1 MTSVLTRINQS
12 PTTRSPLAGT
22 PDEDLL
28 RSFADRRDEA
38 AERDF
43 AELVRRHGPMVLG
56 VCRHM
61 LRDSHDADD
70 AFQATFLV
78 LARKAGSIDRP
89 ELLAHWLQGVAVR
102 VARQARGRNDRR
114 RRIEGQE
121 VAMLDTEP
129 VGDAGHQEQRLARR
143 ETAQVVHEELA
154 RLPEK
159 YRSPVVLCDLDGL
172 SHAEAAGRL
181 HWPVGSLSVR
191 LMRAR
196 DLLRERLG
204 RRGLAPTAGLIVVAS
219 AASRPASA
227 EVPRGLAEGTVRA
240 AIQYS
245 GGCSSA
251 ASAAAAALAGQVL
264 TTMAVAKI
272 LTAVAALSLFGLATF
287 AASLLARSGE
297 DLPSTPSFQAAQ
309 ILPIQPKTEPLD
321 RSPARSV
328 EEAPFAG
335 RESVLQPALADGS
348 GSANPPEPKTDPA
361 SKAYPALAKQAGR
374 DADAQV
380 RLALWCESHGLTS
393 ERLHHLTLAIL
404 RDPGHAGARGLIG
417 QVMHQGRW
425 RSVRDVGPLVL
436 KDDDFS
442 ATLEA
447 YKVRRQKAANTAE
460 AQWKLANWC
469 EQKGLKDEAT
479 SHVVAVT
486 RLNPDHELA
495 RKRLGFKK
503 INGRWVTAEQVED
516 ELAEVAARKEGNL
529 HWRPLLVRW
538 KAWLDDPKHHREA
551 EEGLTGLDDPYAVP
565 AIWAVFASGGPI
577 DQARAAQLLGQIDS
591 PASTFGLAVLA
602 VFSSSEPARRAASET
617 LKLRDPRDAVALM
630 VGLLLDPE
638 PNPNTV
644 VYRFQCLPIGALGI
658 GSPGITL
665 IEGQRANAIQIY
677 TVDESLQSWNFNQLL
692 GITSPNYERRITVQ
706 RARQAQQLEATIGE
720 FIAQAIREVG
730 PVRAAALQ
738 FNARVIQTLR
748 NITGRDRGG
757 DWEAWKRWWVESQGY
772 AYDPGQFHNPPDL
785 SVFEP
790 KPTFVAS
797 SHFHLSCFGAGTPVE
812 TLTGPRPIESIQ
824 VGDRVLT
831 RDVHG
836 GGLEFAP
843 VLAVFHNRPSET
855 LRLQIGEGSVVTTGI
870 HRFWIAGKGWVM
882 ARDLKPGDL
891 VRTLEGIAPVRSVV
905 SNLIQPVFNLEVG
918 KNRSFFAGEPAA
930 LVHDNS
936 RVEPA
941 SRPFDA
947 VPELTISAK

>member
-1 MTSVLTRINQS
+1 MTSVPTRINQS
-12 PTTRSPLAGT
+12 PTTRSPLAGMA
-22 PDEDLL
+22 DEDLL

-204 RRGLAPTAGLIVVAS
+204 RRGLAPTVGLVVA
-219 AASRPASA
+219 AASSRPASA

-240 AIQYS
+240 ALQYS

-251 ASAAAAALAGQVL
+251 ASTAAGALAGHVL
-264 TTMAVAKI
+264 TTMAVAKA

-287 AASLLARSGE
+287 AASLLARGGD

-321 RSPARSV
+321 RVTARSV
-328 EEAPFAG
+328 EEAPLAG

-348 GSANPPEPKTDPA
+348 GSANPPESKTDPA

-425 RSVRDVGPLVL
+425 RSVRDVGPMVL
-436 KDDDFS
+436 EDDAFS

-503 INGRWVTAEQVED
+503 INGRWVTAELVED
-516 ELAEVAARKEGNL
+516 EQAEIAARKEGNL

-538 KAWLDDPKHHREA
+538 KAWLDDPKHRREA
-551 EEGLTGLDDPYAVP
+551 EEGLAGLDDPYAVP

-638 PNPNTV
+638 PNPNTI
-644 VYRFQCLPIGALGI
+644 VYRFQCLPVGALGV

-665 IEGQRANAIQIY
+665 VEGQRANSIQIY
-677 TVDESLQSWNFNQLL
+677 TVDESWSPWSLAQSL
-692 GITSPNYERRITVQ
+692 GTFSTDYERRIMAQ

-748 NITGRDRGG
+748 NITGRDQGG
-757 DWEAWKRWWVESQGY
+757 DWEVWKRWWVESQGY
-772 AYDPGQFHNPPDL
+772 AYDPEQFHNPPDL
-785 SVFEP
+785 SVFDP

-797 SHFHLSCFGAGTPVE
+797 FHLSCFGAGTPVQ
-812 TLTGPRPIESIQ
+812 TLTGARPIESIQ
-824 VGDRVLT
+824 IGDRVLT

-891 VRTLEGIAPVRSVV
+891 VRTLEGIAPICSVV

-930 LVHDNS
+930 FVHDNS

-947 VPELTISAK
+947 VPDLTISAK